1 MLDSAG
7 ARRGPRSAPR
17 ETLIARPE
25 TVVRFGHDQ

>member
-1 MLDSAG
+1 MLGSAG
-7 ARRGPRSAPR
+7 TRRGPPR